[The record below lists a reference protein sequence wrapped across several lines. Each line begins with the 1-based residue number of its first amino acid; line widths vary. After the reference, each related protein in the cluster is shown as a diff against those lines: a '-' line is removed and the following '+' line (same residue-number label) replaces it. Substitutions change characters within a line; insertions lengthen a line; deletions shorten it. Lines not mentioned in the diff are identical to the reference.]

1 MDVEDS
7 CLWCC
12 QPASEKCP
20 HCQQVAFCSKTHY
33 QNHLGPAGQCL
44 PFRIRHSPT
53 KGRYAEAVRDIQPTE
68 LILLD
73 EPLVIGPSRQQQIVC
88 VECLKP
94 CDSSVTCTECQ
105 MPLCQ
110 QQCQRLTW
118 HSIECGFLKEQ
129 GFKVSFSFFG
139 FFFSFFFRVRFR
151 VRIASNPSTVSM
163 CIWKRHIR
171 GEIILIR
178 CLQAAE
184 SGVKWKGY
192 LTDLPTL
199 LVQLAS
205 ITPLRLLL
213 KGLHQEPSY
222 QDLKPQVPL
231 YDFYSTET
239 PPGSRSAA
247 LENDMVT
254 TLWSVFGLS
263 SHVSSPAI
271 VRQAIGQLF
280 NNAKSLERPGHNGSA
295 LYGRYCLLNHC
306 CVSNAKCIITNDAK
320 KTTFPLEVRA
330 QTLIKR
336 GEEITTR

>member
-1 MDVEDS
+1 M
-7 CLWCC
+7 
-12 QPASEKCP
+12 
-20 HCQQVAFCSKTHY
+20 
-33 QNHLGPAGQCL
+33 
-44 PFRIRHSPT
+44 
-53 KGRYAEAVRDIQPTE
+53 
-68 LILLD
+68 
-73 EPLVIGPSRQQQIVC
+73 
-88 VECLKP
+88 
-94 CDSSVTCTECQ
+94 
-105 MPLCQ
+105 
-110 QQCQRLTW
+110 
-118 HSIECGFLKEQ
+118 
-129 GFKVSFSFFG
+129 
-139 FFFSFFFRVRFR
+139 
-151 VRIASNPSTVSM
+151 
-163 CIWKRHIR
+163 
-171 GEIILIR
+171 IR